1 MRFRI
6 ELEVSA
12 RDFGF
17 IGDHTAP
24 NNKTTEESM
33 LFLCEIEAVFE
44 LRGRACVIVPGVPC
58 ELPPG
63 AASIRPGTELLIVAP
78 DGTELHTTLAA
89 LEMVG
94 RGRPMN
100 RVPFTLPGSVSKGQ
114 IAEGSK
120 VYALTA

>member
-1 MRFRI
+1 MAVRFWPGAVVRYASATHSVTAAQVFSAKTMRFRI
-6 ELEVSA
+6 QLEVSA

-17 IGDHTAP
+17 TGDHTAP

-89 LEMVG
+89 V
-94 RGRPMN
+94 
-100 RVPFTLPGSVSKGQ
+100 
-114 IAEGSK
+114 
-120 VYALTA
+120 